1 MEKSTE
7 RYKIILV
14 DDHTL
19 FRNGLKGLLNRYP
32 ECEVVGEASDGMEF
46 LELLEKTPCDIV
58 LLDIDMP
65 RMNGI
70 EAVQRALA
78 RYPELKV
85 VTLSM
90 HGDEEYYFR
99 MVEAGIKGFLLKNS
113 EIDEVRA
120 AVTAAGSGGSYFSQ
134 ELLRS
139 LVGSL
144 KSSTPGQ
151 TADQDTETLSER
163 ETEVLLGI
171 CKGLSNQ
178 EIADELFIS
187 KRTVDKH
194 RANILDKTGCRN
206 TANLVVYAIK
216 NSLVKI

>member
-99 MVEAGIKGFLLKNS
+99 MVEAGVKGFLLKNS

-144 KSSTPGQ
+144 KSSAPGQ
-151 TADQDTETLSER
+151 TADQETETLSER
-163 ETEVLLGI
+163 EAEVLLGI